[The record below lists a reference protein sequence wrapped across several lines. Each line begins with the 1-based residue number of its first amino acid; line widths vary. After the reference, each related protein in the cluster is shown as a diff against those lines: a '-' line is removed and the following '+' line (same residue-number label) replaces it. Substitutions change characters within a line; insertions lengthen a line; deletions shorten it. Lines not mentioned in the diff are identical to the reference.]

1 MIRVALS
8 LALIAA
14 LAAVGWALFAP
25 NSEAV
30 RIEWFSIAIDTSVAV
45 LAVGSAFVLLLALFA
60 WRFVSSRRA

>member
-14 LAAVGWALFAP
+14 LAAVGWGFFAP
-25 NSEAV
+25 NPEAV
-30 RIEWFSIAIDTSVAV
+30 RIEWFSIAIDTSVAI